1 MSETNSA
8 RRIILIT
15 GATSGIGKEAA
26 FALAK
31 EGAHVIIHGRDAAKL
46 DKLRQEIIVAS
57 GHLQVDTIVADLFLL
72 SEVRGMAQEIN
83 TRYKNLDVLI
93 NNAGGIMGT
102 KREETSEGHE
112 KTVALNLF
120 APFLLTE
127 LLLDKLKTSS
137 DGRII
142 NVSSVAHK
150 HLAKPDFHDIENKKD
165 YSVSKA
171 YGDAKLF
178 LILISQKLVRDLA
191 AAGISNISVNT
202 LHPGLVASN
211 FLGGSGLSSIIKFIS
226 KISIPFSKTSA
237 QGAETIIFLAS
248 SGNVKGVTGKYFDNR
263 KPVKVSRK
271 YNSVENENLVWEYC
285 EKVTATLLQDIS
297 KK

>member
-1 MSETNSA
+1 MNETNPE

-15 GATSGIGKEAA
+15 GATSGIGREAA

-31 EGAHVIIHGRDAAKL
+31 QGAHVIIHGRNTEKT
-46 DKLRQEIIVAS
+46 DKLKQEIIVAC

-72 SEVRGMAQEIN
+72 AEVRLMAQHIN
-83 TRYKNLDVLI
+83 ERYRNLDILI

-102 KREETSEGHE
+102 AREETLEGRE

-127 LLLDKLKTSS
+127 LLLDKLKKSS

-150 HLAKPDFHDIENKKD
+150 HLAKPDFYDIENKKN

-178 LILISQKLVRDLA
+178 LILISQKLSRQLKAD
-191 AAGISNISVNT
+191 GITNVSVNT

-211 FLGGSGLSSIIKFIS
+211 FLGGSGLGSLVKFIS
-226 KISIPFSKTSA
+226 KISIPFSKTPA
-237 QGAETIIFLAS
+237 QGAETIIYLALS
-248 SGNVKGVTGKYFDNR
+248 KDVKGVSGKYFDNC
-263 KPVKVSRK
+263 KPVKVSKK
-271 YNSVENENLVWEYC
+271 YDSVENENLIWDYC
-285 EKVTATLLQDIS
+285 EEVTAVLMKNHS
-297 KK
+297 EK

>member
-1 MSETNSA
+1 MSETNPA
-8 RRIILIT
+8 RRVILIT
-15 GATSGIGKEAA
+15 GATSGIGRAAA

-31 EGAHVIIHGRDAAKL
+31 KGAHVIIHGRDEVKT
-46 DKLRQEIIVAS
+46 DQLRREIIVAC

-72 SEVRGMAQEIN
+72 TEVRKMADHIN
-83 TRYKNLDVLI
+83 ERYKNLDVLI
-93 NNAGGIMGT
+93 NNAGGLMGT
-102 KREETSEGHE
+102 EREETPEGHE

-127 LLLDKLKTSS
+127 LLLEKLKKSN

-150 HLAKPDFHDIENKKD
+150 HLAKPDFYDIENKKN

-178 LILISQKLVRDLA
+178 LILISQKLSRDLRT
-191 AAGISNISVNT
+191 AGITNVTVNT

-211 FLGGSGLSSIIKFIS
+211 FLGGSGLSSWVKFIS
-226 KISIPFSKTSA
+226 KISVPFSKTSA
-237 QGAETIIFLAS
+237 QGAATIIYLATS
-248 SGNVKGVTGKYFDNR
+248 NEVRGVSGKYFDNSR
-263 KPVKVSRK
+263 PVKVSAR
-271 YNSVENENLVWEYC
+271 YNAVENENLVRDYC
-285 EKVTATLLQDIS
+285 EKVAVSLLQNDPD
-297 KK
+297 K

>member
-1 MSETNSA
+1 MSDTKAA

-15 GATSGIGKEAA
+15 GATSGIGREVA

-31 EGAHVIIHGRDAAKL
+31 GGAHVIIHGRDKVKT
-46 DKLRQEIIVAS
+46 DILRHEIILS
-57 GHLQVDTIVADLFLL
+57 CGHLFVDSIVADLFLL
-72 SEVRGMAQEIN
+72 SEVRHMAQQIN
-83 TRYKNLDVLI
+83 ERYKNLDVLI
-93 NNAGGIMGT
+93 NNAGGIMGA
-102 KREETSEGHE
+102 KREETPEGHE

-127 LLLDKLKTSS
+127 LLLDKLKNSN
-137 DGRII
+137 DGRIV

-150 HLAKPDFHDIENKKD
+150 HLAKPDLDDIENKKD

-178 LILISQKLVRDLA
+178 LILISQKLSRDLR
-191 AAGISNISVNT
+191 AAGITNVSVNT

-211 FLGGSGLSSIIKFIS
+211 FLGGSGLSSLVKFIS
-226 KISIPFSKTSA
+226 KISIPFSKTPS
-237 QGAETIIFLAS
+237 QGAETIIYQAS
-248 SGNVKGVTGKYFDNR
+248 SDDIKGVTGKYFDNC

-271 YNSVENENLVWEYC
+271 YNLVENENRVWDYC
-285 EKVTATLLQDIS
+285 EKVTLLQNFPD
-297 KK
+297 K